1 MDMSPREFSAFIQEE
16 RQYRTPEQIDD
27 LMRRYNAANSLSG
40 RLAGLLEPTEGRRRA
55 TFFPASVPEG
65 MSLFDAVR
73 SGEAEFAVPQGIVD
87 MVVGG
92 VQGVENPGLA
102 AQGRIPAA
110 DMDTAALQ
118 TAGAAMTGGGFVAA
132 PRGAIR
138 SGFVR
143 TIQEKYPDVEIDVYG
158 SPDRGYELSKIEVPK
173 NKQGSGLGTQV
184 MNDLVAAADAEG
196 ARISLTPDTSF
207 GGTSVSR
214 LKDFY
219 KRFGFVDNKGKNKD
233 FSTRNTM
240 YRDPSVM
247 ANASKSAGLLSVA
260 SDVSARGDQILNML
274 KSGRGSEVTDAM
286 LDMGDSVKNTQLN
299 QYLAA
304 NYDLPMDEA
313 SRLARAREM
322 GFEGNLFHGTDA
334 DILALDKEKFGLG
347 ENLLGK
353 GFYTTGNPKRANI
366 YVPIGNPKLP
376 KGVFQTGNS
385 DFTEGGNILPLMTRS
400 SSEFDARQ
408 STGKANAF
416 NIGKAFEG
424 SDFDVEIKD
433 EGDQVFIKS
442 KTNPD
447 LSVYI
452 DSYQDGMITLQK
464 LKDVFGRENVTNIL
478 EEAGFTGLK
487 APESSGSVTR
497 VNYNPQ
503 DVRSQF
509 ARFDPR
515 LSHLSNVTAANASP
529 ISGLLAQSGV
539 SSEQAQRI
547 EDYLYKTGL
556 LQ

>member
-1 MDMSPREFSAFIQEE
+1 MDMSPREFSAFLEEE

-40 RLAGLLEPTEGRRRA
+40 RLAGLLEPTEGRRRT

-110 DMDTAALQ
+110 DMETAALQ
-118 TAGAAMTGGGFVAA
+118 TAGTAMLGGGAVAKPA
-132 PRGAIR
+132 GSLGANTLRVYHGGPQKLSASDVEMRPDPEGTPIGFSVTDNPDIAEYYRNMRGGGSISEFDIDLDKANIISESELYEFIDDLENKLDVDASYEQIQKGLLDAGIDAI
-138 SGFVR
+138 
-143 TIQEKYPDVEIDVYG
+143 EYPDPE
-158 SPDRGYELSKIEVPK
+158 
-173 NKQGSGLGTQV
+173 
-184 MNDLVAAADAEG
+184 
-196 ARISLTPDTSF
+196 F
-207 GGTSVSR
+207 GIRVVNPNI
-214 LKDFY
+214 LA
-219 KRFGFVDNKGKNKD
+219 
-233 FSTRNTM
+233 
-240 YRDPSVM
+240 

-322 GFEGNLFHGTDA
+322 GFNVDDVQYHGTAPSMYSDDDFSPNITA
-334 DILALDKEKFGLG
+334 FIPGVKGQLG
-347 ENLLGK
+347 AGV
-353 GFYTTGNPKRANI
+353 
-366 YVPIGNPKLP
+366 YVAPD
-376 KGVFQTGNS
+376 V
-385 DFTEGGNILPLMTRS
+385 R
-400 SSEFDARQ
+400 
-408 STGKANAF
+408 KANKFASAGEV
-416 NIGKAFEG
+416 NRG
-424 SDFDVEIKD
+424 DFDPNKAVPRGGSVLPVYIR
-433 EGDQVFIKS
+433 S
-442 KTNPD
+442 PNPASYGEMRNAQYGLENVSGFND
-447 LSVYI
+447 LSMRGTQALS
-452 DSYQDGMITLQK
+452 D
-464 LKDVFGRENVTNIL
+464 E
-478 EEAGFTGLK
+478 GFTG
-487 APESSGSVTR
+487 
-497 VNYNPQ
+497 
-503 DVRSQF
+503 VRTGNEENVFDPNNIRSTN

-515 LSHLSNVTAANASP
+515 LSELENIMAANASP

-547 EDYLYKTGL
+547 EDYLYRTGL